1 MVGILN
7 GSVTIWIVFL
17 VLYASLIVILSLK
30 IYYLNFVLYG
40 LKQFYNSYQKAGLC
54 KETVSPIKK
63 SRFVL
68 VVLANV
74 TNFSIL
80 GVGVYVYT
88 NNVTDFGTFLL
99 GLLLANTVLHISF
112 YSIMKVAFLI

>member
-1 MVGILN
+1 MVGILD
-7 GSVTIWIVFL
+7 GSSAIWIVFL
-17 VLYASLIVILSLK
+17 VLYATLIVVLSLK
-30 IYYLNFVLYG
+30 IYYLNFVIYG
-40 LKQFYNSYQKAGLC
+40 VKQFYNTYQNAGFS
-54 KETVSPIKK
+54 KETVTPIKK

-80 GVGVYVYT
+80 GVGVYIYT

-112 YSIMKVAFLI
+112 YSIMKVV